1 MSSLKDITGKKFEI
15 ELKHGATLEDFLEEY
30 DCTREEFIAYLE
42 KNFSEKARNSMLR
55 YMNKNSK
62 KPKQFSGKSSKSTSK
77 GNIVIKHIEEKPTI
91 KKEKTTN
98 NCAENQ
104 IEPTLEELKEK
115 ERYISSEVHKQ
126 NEFCKEL
133 ELTKKGFLDNLE
145 ETNKTLLE
153 TIKRILKIQK
163 EIKNTS
169 GQIDEVKKEITS
181 KKKILKEIK
190 QKIKTL
196 QKVSLFVYMNGDI
209 EAENFDIPEK
219 EQTGCDKYFD
229 DLLKNEVVE
238 ELSIKQIRQLA
249 KLLVLLE
256 LLKEKELIWDITF
269 ESKVQQDVFEKLPYS
284 IIEKM

>member
-30 DCTREEFIAYLE
+30 DCMREEFIEYLE
-42 KNFSEKARNSMLR
+42 KNFREKARNSMLR

-153 TIKRILKIQK
+153 TRKRIVKIQK
-163 EIKNTS
+163 DIKNTS

-209 EAENFDIPEK
+209 ENFDIPEK

>member
-42 KNFSEKARNSMLR
+42 KNFREKAKNSMLR

-133 ELTKKGFLDNLE
+133 ELMKKGFLDNLE

-153 TIKRILKIQK
+153 TRKRIGKIQK
-163 EIKNTS
+163 DIKNTS
-169 GQIDEVKKEITS
+169 GQIDEVK
-181 KKKILKEIK
+181 KEIK

>member
-1 MSSLKDITGKKFEI
+1 MIIIAMSGEMPTYLGQYVTGSISYTAALITRLK
-15 ELKHGATLEDFLEEY
+15 
-30 DCTREEFIAYLE
+30 
-42 KNFSEKARNSMLR
+42 
-55 YMNKNSK
+55 
-62 KPKQFSGKSSKSTSK
+62 
-77 GNIVIKHIEEKPTI
+77 
-91 KKEKTTN
+91 
-98 NCAENQ
+98 
-104 IEPTLEELKEK
+104 K
-115 ERYISSEVHKQ
+115 ERYISSEVHRQ

-153 TIKRILKIQK
+153 TRKRIGKIQK
-163 EIKNTS
+163 DIKNTS